1 MPIQADMHSITI
13 MRRKAAAALAT
24 HGVTLCAAATFV
36 GCSISTVSRS
46 IKRINETGNVSDY
59 ERSGRPALYSEELRL
74 ELIGFYCQTQPL
86 PNSGRWTIRW
96 AATHLEQHP
105 ETINATPS
113 KSTIQRILK
122 ENNLKPHQS
131 RYFLHITDPD
141 FFPKMNHLIELY
153 QNPPQ
158 NLFFFDECPGIQI
171 LKRLTPDIR
180 TDETAKT
187 LEEFEYI
194 RNGTMNVLAF
204 FNYADGK
211 VYADCKADHKTD
223 TFLEMFKKHVFHSL
237 SGGSETET
245 EKLHYVMDNLS
256 THRGYPF
263 CEAVAELSG
272 VTCPPQTELDSLVKR
287 VKWLSSPDKKIV
299 IHFTPYHGS
308 WLNLVE
314 FWFGI
319 MNKKVLNGSYG
330 SAEELKE
337 GFDAFLEEWNVLLA
351 HPFRWSYDG
360 KGLQQKAVKRFTVML
375 EQSAHKLEVTTLT
388 KQLRLMT
395 NLFCHYF
402 HEVSEE
408 HWGSLFC
415 ALQHSKEI
423 LESNI
428 ENEDGPKKKE
438 NAQISLDALLFVL
451 EEYIYQDMAEAV

>member
-1 MPIQADMHSITI
+1 MPIQADIHTLTI

-46 IKRINETGNVSDY
+46 IKRINEVGNVADY
-59 ERSGRPALYSEELRL
+59 ERSGRPVLYSEELRL

-105 ETINATPS
+105 EIINARPS
-113 KSTIQRILK
+113 KSTIQRILN

-141 FFPKMNHLIELY
+141 FFPKMNHLIDLY
-153 QNPPQ
+153 LNPPQ

-180 TDETAKT
+180 TDGTAKT

-211 VYADCKADHKTD
+211 VYAECKADHKTG
-223 TFLEMFKKHVFHSL
+223 TFLEMFKRHVSYCL
-237 SGGSETET
+237 SDSSKTET

-272 VTCPPQTELDSLVKR
+272 ITCPPPTELNSLEKR
-287 VKWLSSPDKKIV
+287 VKWLSSPDKKII

-375 EQSAHKLEVTTLT
+375 NQAAHKLEITTLI

-395 NLFCHYF
+395 NLFGHYF
-402 HEVSEE
+402 NEVSEE
-408 HWGSLFC
+408 KWGSLFS

-423 LESNI
+423 LESSI
-428 ENEDGPKKKE
+428 ENEEGPKKKK
-438 NAQISLDALLFVL
+438 NAQIALNALLFAL
-451 EEYIYQDMAEAV
+451 EEYIYQDIAEVA

>member
-1 MPIQADMHSITI
+1 MPIQADIHSITI

-46 IKRINETGNVSDY
+46 IKRINEVGNVADY
-59 ERSGRPALYSEELRL
+59 ARSGRPALYSEELRL

-96 AATHLEQHP
+96 ATTHLEQHP

-141 FFPKMNHLIELY
+141 FFPKMNHLIDLY
-153 QNPPQ
+153 LNPPQ
-158 NLFFFDECPGIQI
+158 NLYFFDECPGIQI

-180 TDETAKT
+180 TNNTAKM

-211 VYADCKADHKTD
+211 VYAECKADHKTD
-223 TFLEMFKKHVFHSL
+223 TFLEIFKKHVSLCL
-237 SGGSETET
+237 SGSSKPET

-263 CEAVAELSG
+263 CETVAELSG
-272 VTCPPQTELDSLVKR
+272 TTCPPQTELDSLEKR

-330 SAEELKE
+330 SAKELKE
-337 GFDAFLEEWNVLLA
+337 VFDAFLEEWNVLLA

-375 EQSAHKLEVTTLT
+375 NQAARRLEVTTLT

-395 NLFCHYF
+395 NLFYHSF
-402 HEVSEE
+402 NDVPEE
-408 HWGSLFC
+408 EWGSLFS

-428 ENEDGPKKKE
+428 GNEEGPKKKK
-438 NAQISLDALLFVL
+438 NAQIALDALLFSL
-451 EEYIYQDMAEAV
+451 EEYIYQDMANAA

>member
-1 MPIQADMHSITI
+1 MPIQADIHSISI
-13 MRRKAAAALAT
+13 MRRKAAATLAT

-36 GCSISTVSRS
+36 GCSISNVSRS
-46 IKRINETGNVSDY
+46 IKRINEVGNVADY
-59 ERSGRPALYSEELRL
+59 ERSGRPTLYSEELRL

-105 ETINATPS
+105 EIINARPS
-113 KSTIQRILK
+113 KSTIHRILK

-141 FFPKMNHLIELY
+141 FFPKMYHLIDLY
-153 QNPPQ
+153 LNPPQ
-158 NLFFFDECPGIQI
+158 HLFFFDECPGIQI
-171 LKRLTPDIR
+171 LKRLAPDIR

-223 TFLEMFKKHVFHSL
+223 TFLKIFKKHVSHCL
-237 SGGSETET
+237 SGSSKTET

-263 CEAVAELSG
+263 CEVVAELSG
-272 VTCPPQTELDSLVKR
+272 IICPPQTELNNLEKR
-287 VKWLSSPDKKIV
+287 VKWLNSPDKKIV

-330 SAEELKE
+330 SAKELKE
-337 GFDAFLEEWNVLLA
+337 GFNAFFEEWNVLLA

-360 KGLQQKAVKRFTVML
+360 KGLEQKAIKRFTVML
-375 EQSAHKLEVTTLT
+375 NQAARKLEVSTLT
-388 KQLRLMT
+388 KQLRLMN
-395 NLFCHYF
+395 NLFAHYF
-402 HEVSEE
+402 NEVSEE
-408 HWGSLFC
+408 NWGNLFS
-415 ALQHSKEI
+415 ALRYSKEI

-428 ENEDGPKKKE
+428 ENEEGSKKKK
-438 NAQISLDALLFVL
+438 NAHMALETLLFGL
-451 EEYIYQDMAEAV
+451 EEYIFQDMAEVA